1 VGPDVIYGTRALRN
15 LFIYHPFVTR
25 VILGQVNQSIRIER
39 EIHKHI
45 TRITKV
51 PVNTTYKNHCPTQ
64 KCYHLSE

>member
-39 EIHKHI
+39 EIYKHI
-45 TRITKV
+45 T
-51 PVNTTYKNHCPTQ
+51 KN
-64 KCYHLSE
+64 Y